1 MMRVMVPKVRLADKS
16 LKALC
21 RRQKRIEHT
30 QSVLSKWMDSKATIN
45 AAYTDEEHEL
55 LMSAIKAEA
64 ALNDLRTKLDL
75 YRVFHN
81 MGA

>member
-21 RRQKRIEHT
+21 RKQKGIEHT
-30 QSVLSKWMDSKATIN
+30 QSVLSKWMDSKATVN
-45 AAYTDEEHEL
+45 SEYSDEEHEL
-55 LMSAIKAEA
+55 LMAAVKAEA
-64 ALNDLRTKLDL
+64 ALETLRCKLDL

-81 MGA
+81 M